1 MAGEKSIEKLHDE
14 VYLRI
19 EKESEYFSHVLIFVE
34 QVKNHV
40 EICNRRVIC
49 LKENKQKVW
58 LIGIN

>member
-49 LKENKQKVW
+49 LKENKQKV
-58 LIGIN
+58 